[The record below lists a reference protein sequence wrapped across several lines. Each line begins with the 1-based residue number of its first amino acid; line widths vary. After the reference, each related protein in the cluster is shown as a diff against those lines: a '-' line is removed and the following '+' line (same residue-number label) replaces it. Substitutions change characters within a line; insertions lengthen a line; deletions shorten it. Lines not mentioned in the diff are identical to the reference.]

1 MQLLQ
6 FKFILYP
13 DIMCTPCF
21 ITELFPFPFLFCL
34 TLFKAT
40 AVKDDISG
48 RRYTDEINTSCL
60 LTGLSVS

>member
-1 MQLLQ
+1 
-6 FKFILYP
+6 
-13 DIMCTPCF
+13 MCTPCF

-48 RRYTDEINTSCL
+48 RRYTDELNTSCL